1 MPEPVPRYETDS
13 WRPELEGFSRD
24 VLPFYHRIAQ
34 ILPMGARMVEVGT
47 ALGRSAIYMAERLVR
62 KGDRDARI
70 YCVDTWGDFAPD
82 WWDRFL
88 RSLLKNATSEE
99 RRLIYPVRRESD
111 CVSEMFASQS
121 LSFVF
126 LDGSHDH
133 ASVAADLR
141 AWWGNVHG
149 GGIFAGH
156 DYDHEGVQRA
166 VEEYLGLSV
175 LGGEEE
181 WKPGGGFE
189 LADTVWW
196 RSR

>member
-99 RRLIYPVRRESD
+99 RGLIYPLRIEAIVRGARLFVD
-111 CVSEMFASQS
+111 WS
-121 LSFVF
+121 LDFVF
-126 LDGSHDH
+126 IDGSHKYPDVLLDIESW
-133 ASVAADLR
+133 APKVKP
-141 AWWGNVHG
+141 G
-149 GGIFAGH
+149 GMLAGH
-156 DYDHEGVQRA
+156 DFDHEGVERA
-166 VEEYLGLSV
+166 VREYHDHGAHQI
-175 LGGEEE
+175 
-181 WKPGGGFE
+181 PFE
-189 LADTVWW
+189 VADTCWW
-196 RSR
+196 LKR